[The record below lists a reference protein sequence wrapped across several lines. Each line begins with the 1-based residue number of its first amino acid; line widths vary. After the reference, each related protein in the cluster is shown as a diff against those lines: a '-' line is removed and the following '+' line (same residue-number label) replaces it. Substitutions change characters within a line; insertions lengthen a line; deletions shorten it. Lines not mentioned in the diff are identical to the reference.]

1 MTILWCS
8 WCHHWQFC
16 PRTKFKMC
24 KLRWDH
30 FLIQSFAIFGT
41 RCGPQVHS
49 SVVPSRTGRALS
61 QLLVLPR
68 SSVRPSWPS
77 LPPPL
82 GAWPSWATRAPPHS
96 PSRRLGCL
104 LHQAEGSPTCWKGQM
119 WVSPLK
125 IYTPRALC
133 FPSPPQISA
142 KKGSPVVWVPL
153 CILAVNRQKLK
164 SLKEGNK
171 QQKLEC
177 PGDVM
182 NGAGGQ
188 DRKGCNSVCIH
199 CFRRYLWSDISL
211 ISVRWQDYRKRTS
224 QIRIA
229 RGCDVPSLE
238 VQSWPF
244 INHHL

>member
-1 MTILWCS
+1 MVPKS
-8 WCHHWQFC
+8 HPQQFLA
-16 PRTKFKMC
+16 RV
-24 KLRWDH
+24 L
-30 FLIQSFAIFGT
+30 
-41 RCGPQVHS
+41 GPKSISQLS
-49 SVVPSRTGRALS
+49 LPGRALS
-61 QLLVLPR
+61 QLLVLPC

-104 LHQAEGSPTCWKGQM
+104 LHQAEGNPTCSKGQM
-119 WVSPLK
+119 WVLHPPLK
-125 IYTPRALC
+125 IYTQKAFG

-153 CILAVNRQKLK
+153 CILAMNRQKLK

-171 QQKLEC
+171 QQRLEC

-182 NGAGGQ
+182 NADRVP

-244 INHHL
+244 ISYYL

>member
-1 MTILWCS
+1 MALLGN
-8 WCHHWQFC
+8 
-16 PRTKFKMC
+16 K
-24 KLRWDH
+24 
-30 FLIQSFAIFGT
+30 
-41 RCGPQVHS
+41 GPS
-49 SVVPSRTGRALS
+49 TF
-61 QLLVLPR
+61 
-68 SSVRPSWPS
+68 S
-77 LPPPL
+77 LKTSGMP
-82 GAWPSWATRAPPHS
+82 S
-96 PSRRLGCL
+96 PSGRGEPYL
-104 LHQAEGSPTCWKGQM
+104 LKRPN
-119 WVSPLK
+119 VSLSLK
-125 IYTPRALC
+125 IYTQKAFGFL
-133 FPSPPQISA
+133 SPPQISA

-171 QQKLEC
+171 QQRLEC

-182 NGAGGQ
+182 NADRVP

-244 INHHL
+244 ISYYL